1 MNTQEKKSRPG
12 CCSIQNG
19 PAVEIRTLTQ
29 FHRPYSTTQKG
40 VAQ

>member
-1 MNTQEKKSRPG
+1 MNAQKKKSRPG

-19 PAVEIRTLTQ
+19 PAVEKCTQTQ